1 MQGWLKWQKTRL
13 PKPNETEMTDQQV
26 VDFMAVEAG
35 RNMLFLNAF
44 LNPFHDVLSPSAS
57 SSSQFPLPRSPSPP
71 PPPPALS
78 LPPVAPSPTPSTPS
92 AVPDWTLSRA
102 LVAFHQVKEVTTIDK
117 SLRAVLNQL
126 RKEYGEFRVK
136 ESLQFMLQCVSRS
149 VLSNT
154 MPDLYDARYFYV
166 TSGESLRVASAAAAS
181 QVHQRTPSKLVG
193 HTIAH
198 IVDRHVARLVRE
210 YNHAKLLT
218 EQFWIASIIDHAHNP
233 IMLGFLVEQAVLSY
247 LSDDL
252 LLRTMLQGVVAIPA
266 DARPSVQL
274 FEEGAET
281 SALRSEE
288 AIVLYVP
295 KSFNYPAV
303 DAVLRIIEWTGPAV
317 PAVAVK
323 KQPPRASKP
332 PQLSTVPAAPAPVKV
347 TVTVVPIQITMR
359 AIDEAKRRKSLRFFD
374 NRDRWISDYS
384 GADINYVLAFIGGA
398 AGMQKDDNKGQKEG
412 DISFREL
419 LLRLDEVSLHLANT
433 VRLAH
438 AQTATRQPGT

>member
-13 PKPNETEMTDQQV
+13 PKPDETEMTEQQV

-44 LNPFHDVLSPSAS
+44 LNPFHDVSSPSAS
-57 SSSQFPLPRSPSPP
+57 SSSS
-71 PPPPALS
+71 
-78 LPPVAPSPTPSTPS
+78 
-92 AVPDWTLSRA
+92 VPDWTLSQA
-102 LVAFHQVKEVTTIDK
+102 LVAFHDVKEVKAIDK
-117 SLRAVLNQL
+117 SLRAVLNRL
-126 RKEYGEFRVK
+126 RDVHGEYRVK

-166 TSGESLRVASAAAAS
+166 TSGASLRIASAAAAS

-210 YNHAKLLT
+210 YHHAKLLT
-218 EQFWIASIIDHAHNP
+218 EQFWTVSITDHAHNP

-252 LLRTMLQGVVAIPA
+252 LLRTMLQGVVAMPK

-281 SALRSEE
+281 SALRAEE
-288 AIVLYVP
+288 AIVLYIP

-303 DAVLRIIEWTGPAV
+303 DAVLRVIERTGPAAPV
-317 PAVAVK
+317 IAVK
-323 KQPPRASKP
+323 KQPSRASKH
-332 PQLSTVPAAPAPVKV
+332 PQLPVVPTAPTPVKV
-347 TVTVVPIQITMR
+347 TVTIIPIRITMR
-359 AIDEAKRRKSLRFFD
+359 AVDDAKRRRSLRFFD
-374 NRDRWISDYS
+374 NRHRWTSDHPD
-384 GADINYVLAFIGGA
+384 ADIHYVFAFIGGA
-398 AGMQKDDNKGQKEG
+398 AGMQKEDRKDQKEG
-412 DISFREL
+412 DLSFREL
-419 LLRLDEVSLHLANT
+419 LLRLDEVSVHLAKT
-433 VRLAH
+433 VRLAQ
-438 AQTATRQPGT
+438 AQIATRQQGT